1 MPVSSEASSDEPAPL
16 AHEIAATSL
25 KLRTDH
31 KQETSALQQA
41 VDGLTAVIG
50 WPGFVLGLALVI
62 LAWIAGNLIAIR
74 FGAQVP
80 DPPPFVW
87 LQSTMAT
94 GALVISALILTTQRR
109 EDRLAGHRL
118 QLLLELAIVSDRKVA
133 KVIAL
138 IEEVRRDNPAILDR
152 VDGIA
157 DTMSEPSDAHLV
169 LQAIK
174 DVQAY

>member
-1 MPVSSEASSDEPAPL
+1 
-16 AHEIAATSL
+16 
-25 KLRTDH
+25 
-31 KQETSALQQA
+31 
-41 VDGLTAVIG
+41 
-50 WPGFVLGLALVI
+50 
-62 LAWIAGNLIAIR
+62 
-74 FGAQVP
+74 
-80 DPPPFVW
+80 
-87 LQSTMAT
+87 MAT